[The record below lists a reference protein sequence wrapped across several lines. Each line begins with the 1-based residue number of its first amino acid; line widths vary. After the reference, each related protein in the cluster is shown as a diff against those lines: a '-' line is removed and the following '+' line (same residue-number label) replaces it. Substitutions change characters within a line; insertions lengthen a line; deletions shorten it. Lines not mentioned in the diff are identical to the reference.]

1 MRDVEVTCVTD
12 TSESWDETLLPA
24 YPAGTPRVTILRGV
38 IPPGA
43 TMAMHR
49 HSIVNAGVVLRGE
62 LTVISDMGAERTF
75 RAGEALV
82 ELIGTPHY
90 GENRGEEEAEV
101 VMFYA
106 GAGDLPLSEPAE

>member
-1 MRDVEVTCVTD
+1 MRDVEVTRVAD
-12 TSESWDETLLPA
+12 TTESWDGTPLPA
-24 YPAGTPRVTILRGV
+24 YPVGMPRVTVLRGV

-49 HSIVNAGVVLRGE
+49 HAVVNAGVVLRGQ
-62 LTVISDMGAERTF
+62 LTVVSDTGAERTF

-82 ELIGTPHY
+82 ELVGTPHY
-90 GENRGEEEAEV
+90 GENRGDEEAEV

-106 GAGDLPLSEPAE
+106 GAGDLPLSEPTE

>member
-1 MRDVEVTCVTD
+1 MRDLVVKCLAD
-12 TSESWDETLLPA
+12 ASESWDGTPLPA
-24 YPAGTPRVTILRGV
+24 YPAGRPRVTLLRGV
-38 IPPGA
+38 VPPGA